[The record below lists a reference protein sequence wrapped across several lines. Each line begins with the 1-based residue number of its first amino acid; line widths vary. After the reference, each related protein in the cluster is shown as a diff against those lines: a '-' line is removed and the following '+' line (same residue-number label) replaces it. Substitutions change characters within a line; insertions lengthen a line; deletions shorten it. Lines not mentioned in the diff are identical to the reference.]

1 MQGQEVFWLDEIG
14 REHNDLVG
22 KKCANLGELA
32 RLRMPIPNG
41 FAISLKAEERFLN
54 VTGALRE
61 IQELLT
67 EVGELKDI
75 NLQAEVSAKIRHI
88 VESKEI
94 PTDLCDAIRTHYE
107 ELCHKRGREVAVS
120 VRSTGAKSHPGQYE
134 TYLNVRGDQRVLEM
148 VKKVWASIFNARTIA
163 NLVQVGLP
171 VAQSPAIGVGVV
183 EMVYARSAGVC
194 FTIHPVTGDPLKAV
208 IEANWGL
215 GESVVSGKVNTD
227 MYVVDKERLKVIERN
242 LGGKNMQIV
251 AKEEGVVEEETPT
264 EKQSAFVLNDDEAV
278 EIVKLGKALELHFRE
293 PQDIEWAID
302 DEHPF
307 PNNVFLLQT
316 RPVVGVKV
324 QKPKTT
330 EEKLLDDLVKY
341 FR

>member
-1 MQGQEVFWLDEIG
+1 MQGREVFWFGEIG
-14 REHNDLVG
+14 QEDNDLVG
-22 KKCANLGELA
+22 RKCANLGELA
-32 RLRMPIPNG
+32 RLKMPVPSG
-41 FAISLKAEERFLN
+41 FAISAKAEERFLN

-75 NLQAEVSAKIRHI
+75 NLQAEVSVKIRHI

-107 ELCHKRGREVAVS
+107 ELCHKRGQEVAVS
-120 VRSTGAKSHPGQYE
+120 VRSAGAKSHPGQYE

-163 NLVQVGLP
+163 NLVQLGLP

-215 GESVVSGKVNTD
+215 GESVVGGKVNTD

-242 LGGKNMQIV
+242 LGGKNIQIV
-251 AKEEGVVEEETPT
+251 AKEEGVVEEETPA
-264 EKQSAFVLNDDEAV
+264 EKQSAYVLNDDEAV
-278 EIVKLGKALELHFRE
+278 EIVKLGKALELHFRG

-302 DEHPF
+302 DKHPF
-307 PNNVFLLQT
+307 PNNLFLLQT
-316 RPVVGVKV
+316 RPVVGV

-330 EEKLLDDLVKY
+330 EEKLLDDVVNFFTK
-341 FR
+341 